1 MKIESEKDGRRGS
14 RGNMRLV
21 DTNVFIDHLRNYSRA
36 TAFFE
41 SLDREDIFS
50 AITEAELISGQQCAL
65 PEKKS
70 DVLQFLGH
78 WRKIE
83 VTNQIAVLAGDIVRE
98 HSIELADA
106 IIAAT
111 ALIHK
116 AELLTRNVKHF
127 SMIQGL
133 KVKSPY

>member
-1 MKIESEKDGRRGS
+1 
-14 RGNMRLV
+14 MRLV
-21 DTNVFIDHLRNYSRA
+21 DTNVFIDHFRNYSLA

-41 SLDREDIFS
+41 SLDEESIFS
-50 AITEAELISGQQCAL
+50 AISEAELISGQQCAL
-65 PEKKS
+65 PEKKKYI
-70 DVLQFLGH
+70 LQFLGR

-83 VTNQIAVLAGDIVRE
+83 VSNQIAVLAGDIVRE
-98 HSIELADA
+98 HPIELADA

-127 SMIQGL
+127 SMIKNL
-133 KVKSPY
+133 VVKSPY